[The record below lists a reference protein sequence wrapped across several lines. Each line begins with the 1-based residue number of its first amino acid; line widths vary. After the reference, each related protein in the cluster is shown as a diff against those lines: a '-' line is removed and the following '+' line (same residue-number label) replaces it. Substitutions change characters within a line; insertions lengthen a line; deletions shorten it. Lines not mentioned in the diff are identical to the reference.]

1 MFFIL
6 LGSLAGF
13 AVFYGVKSTLS
24 AKRDSQKNKAYRDAV
39 NKHLVRGGGKLKS
52 KYSLEE
58 QMEGNNNFRYVS
70 LLDEDL

>member
-13 AVFYGVKSTLS
+13 AVFYGIKSGLS
-24 AKRDSQKNKAYRDAV
+24 AKKDSQKNKSYRDAV
-39 NKHLVRGGGKLKS
+39 NKHVVRGGGKLKS
-52 KYSLEE
+52 SYTEE
-58 QMEGNNNFRYVS
+58 MEGNNNFRYVS